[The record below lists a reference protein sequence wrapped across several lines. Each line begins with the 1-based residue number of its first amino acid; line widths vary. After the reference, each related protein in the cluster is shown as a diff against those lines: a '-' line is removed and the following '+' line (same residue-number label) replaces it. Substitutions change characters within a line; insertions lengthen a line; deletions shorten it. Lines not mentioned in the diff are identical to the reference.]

1 MKEKKQDN
9 RKKEGYC
16 IVRNKTERY
25 KKNDDKSERGKE
37 KKNKNDRIKA
47 KRKLI
52 QKERIKAL
60 KTMYKTKES

>member
-1 MKEKKQDN
+1 MNEGKKQDN

-37 KKNKNDRIKA
+37 KKIRM
-47 KRKLI
+47 
-52 QKERIKAL
+52 
-60 KTMYKTKES
+60 TG